1 MSDEKD
7 KLDPEEPDAKDSG
20 LEEIEVEE
28 AWYDAPSLES
38 DKGFD
43 IVMEIE
49 REENWPP
56 PPPRKKV

>member
-1 MSDEKD
+1 MSDEED
-7 KLDPEEPDAKDSG
+7 KPDPEDPDAEDSG

-28 AWYDAPSLES
+28 AWHDAPSLEP

-56 PPPRKKV
+56 PPPRKKI

>member
-1 MSDEKD
+1 M
-7 KLDPEEPDAKDSG
+7 PEEIDKSNPEDSDAEDSG
-20 LEEIEVEE
+20 LEEIEVEVQE
-28 AWYDAPSLES
+28 AWHEPP